1 MKSIE
6 WKGDHLLLLDQTRLP
21 SNTIY
26 LKITDEYAL
35 YEAIQKMQVRGAP
48 AIGMAAAFGLY
59 LAVRSSEIKDPMK
72 FYEEILDRSSYL
84 SSARPTAVNL
94 MWALRRLESRAK
106 KEIASGSS
114 VKDVKNALLHEALE
128 IQKEDKETC
137 RKIGEYGLSLFNDG
151 MGILTHCNPGSL
163 ATAGYGTATAPFY
176 LAKEKGWKK
185 LKIYVDETRPLLQGS
200 RLTAYELQQSGID
213 VVLIC
218 DNMAATVM
226 AQGKVQAVIVG
237 ADRIAANGDVANKI
251 GTYNLAILAQYHKI
265 PFYVAAPLSTIDL
278 STFNGSHIPIEE
290 RSGGEITRIGGRLVA
305 PVRVKTYNPA
315 FDVTPASLVSA
326 IITEEGIIRPKE
338 DGTYNL
344 RGLAA
349 FGI

>member
-1 MKSIE
+1 
-6 WKGDHLLLLDQTRLP
+6 
-21 SNTIY
+21 
-26 LKITDEYAL
+26 
-35 YEAIQKMQVRGAP
+35 
-48 AIGMAAAFGLY
+48 
-59 LAVRSSEIKDPMK
+59 
-72 FYEEILDRSSYL
+72 
-84 SSARPTAVNL
+84 
-94 MWALRRLESRAK
+94 
-106 KEIASGSS
+106 
-114 VKDVKNALLHEALE
+114 
-128 IQKEDKETC
+128 
-137 RKIGEYGLSLFNDG
+137 

-176 LAKEKGWKK
+176 LAKEKGWKN
-185 LKIYVDETRPLLQGS
+185 LKIYADETRPLLQGS
-200 RLTAYELQQSGID
+200 RLTAYELQQAGID
-213 VVLIC
+213 VTLIC

-251 GTYNLAILAQYHKI
+251 GTYNLAILAKYHNI

-278 STFNGSHIPIEE
+278 STSNGKDIPIEE
-290 RSGGEITRIGGRLVA
+290 RSGTEITRIGGRVVA

-338 DGTYNL
+338 DGSYNL